1 MTMQLRSNK
10 KCITHHYAC
19 DCREDYFA
27 DLVDE
32 NDRLKKRVKAAET
45 LLKTFELNEAHEV
58 LCGRLEVTKAALS
71 AFWKDTP
78 IL

>member
-1 MTMQLRSNK
+1 MTVKLRSNK

-32 NDRLKKRVKAAET
+32 NDLLKVRVKAAET
-45 LLKTFELNEAHEV
+45 LLKTLEADDLHEV
-58 LCGRLEVTKAALS
+58 LCGHLEATKAALS
-71 AFWKDTP
+71 AFWSAS
-78 IL
+78 

>member
-1 MTMQLRSNK
+1 MTVKLRSNK

-32 NDRLKKRVKAAET
+32 NDRLKVRVNAAET
-45 LLKTFELNEAHEV
+45 LLKTLEADDIHEV
-58 LCGRLEVTKAALS
+58 LGGHLEATKAALS
-71 AFWKDTP
+71 AFWLTS
-78 IL
+78 

>member
-1 MTMQLRSNK
+1 MTMKLRSHT
-10 KCITHHYAC
+10 KCLTHHYAC

-45 LLKTFELNEAHEV
+45 LMNTLDAADLHELR
-58 LCGRLEVTKAALS
+58 GGKLEDTKDALS
-71 AFWKDTP
+71 AFWLTP
-78 IL
+78 T

>member
-10 KCITHHYAC
+10 KCLSHHYAC

-32 NDRLKKRVKAAET
+32 NDRLKVRVKAAET
-45 LLKTFELNEAHEV
+45 LLKTLDAADLHELR
-58 LCGRLEVTKAALS
+58 GGKLEDTKAALS
-71 AFWKDTP
+71 AFWLTP
-78 IL
+78 T

>member
-1 MTMQLRSNK
+1 MTVKLRSNK

-32 NDRLKKRVKAAET
+32 NDRLKVRVKAAET
-45 LLKTFELNEAHEV
+45 LLKTLEAADLHELRGGKLEA
-58 LCGRLEVTKAALS
+58 TNAALS
-71 AFWKDTP
+71 AFWLTSND
-78 IL
+78 

>member
-1 MTMQLRSNK
+1 MTLQLRSNK

-32 NDRLKKRVKAAET
+32 NDRLKMRVQAAET
-45 LLKTFELNEAHEV
+45 LLKTLDADDLHEV
-58 LCGRLEVTKAALS
+58 LGGNLEATKAALS
-71 AFWKDTP
+71 AFWLTS
-78 IL
+78 

>member
-1 MTMQLRSNK
+1 MTQTLRSHT
-10 KCITHHYAC
+10 KCINHHYAC

-32 NDRLKKRVKAAET
+32 NDRLKKRVQAAET

-58 LCGRLEVTKAALS
+58 LCGRLDVTKAALS
-71 AFWKDTP
+71 VFWKDTP

>member
-1 MTMQLRSNK
+1 MTVKLRSNK

-27 DLVDE
+27 DLADE
-32 NDRLKKRVKAAET
+32 NDRLKTRVKAAET
-45 LLKTFELNEAHEV
+45 LLKKLGAYELHEV
-58 LCGRLEVTKAALS
+58 LGGSLEDTKTALS